1 MCLQCNIRDRRS
13 GVKRSPVCNIAGVE
27 TFQRARS
34 EEQRQRRRQQILDAT
49 VVMLEE
55 MSVGAVSLNELS
67 RRVGLAKSNVLR
79 YFESREA
86 ILLELL
92 DQAWKQWLADI
103 GSVLADQQSAEATA
117 LQRAEHFAGV
127 VADSLIE
134 RPVLCDLMS
143 AQIGVLEHN
152 VSPDVAARYKRAA
165 LNNIGDLAMLAR
177 ASIPELGDAAHPLCV
192 RMIMLI
198 GAVWTASYPSAA
210 TVAACQA
217 DPSLGAQC
225 MDFGPDLR
233 EILTVLAAGTL
244 VTQG

>member
-1 MCLQCNIRDRRS
+1 MSL
-13 GVKRSPVCNIAGVE
+13 VT

-34 EEQRQRRRQQILDAT
+34 EEQRQTRRQQILDTTA
-49 VVMLEE
+49 VMLEE
-55 MSVGAVSLNELS
+55 MPVGALSLNELS

-103 GSVLADQQSAEATA
+103 RSELAEQRSEQAAT
-117 LQRAEHFAGV
+117 LQRAEQFAGV
-127 VADSLIE
+127 LADSLIE

-152 VSPDVAARYKRAA
+152 VSANVAARYKRAA
-165 LNNIGDLAMLAR
+165 LNNIGDLAVLAR
-177 ASIPELGDAAHPLCV
+177 THVPELGDAAYPLCV

-198 GAVWTASYPSAA
+198 GAVWTASFPSPA
-210 TVAACQA
+210 TLAACEA

-233 EILTVLAAGTL
+233 QILTVLAAGTL
-244 VTQG
+244 VTQGRMC